1 MHAVDWEQ
9 ARRLS
14 RDAGQSLA
22 VATAPPQLVPLAA
35 ATGRILAQDL
45 ASLHSMPHYASSA
58 MDGWVVAGPG
68 PWHPEAATHPHATA
82 GTQPPP
88 LAPGSARR
96 IVTGEAIPAGATT
109 VLRQE
114 HAAVDLDRGLLCADP
129 TPRDGADI
137 RAAGREAS
145 AGDGLLRAGMRLT
158 PGRIA
163 VAAVGG
169 HDHLPVAGPVRV
181 RLVFTGDEVVTSG
194 IPAPGQVRDAF
205 GPVLP
210 ACLDAL
216 GGTLVDA
223 VRIGDDLQATLD
235 ALDSPAARD
244 VDVIVSTGGT
254 GHSAADH
261 LRPAAAQ
268 LGARTLVDS
277 IAMRPGHPAMLARL
291 PDGRLLVGLPGNP
304 LAALMAVVTLL
315 EPLLGAATGQPPSSP
330 ATARAGEGI
339 RGAGH
344 SHRLVPA
351 SWADPAERQV
361 LVPSE
366 HTGSAM
372 MRGLAHADAV
382 LVVPPAG
389 TPFGTEVGW
398 LPLPWYGR

>member
-1 MHAVDWEQ
+1 MHEVDWEQ

-14 RDAGQSLA
+14 HEAGRALA
-22 VATAPPQLVPLAA
+22 VAAAPPQLVPLDAA
-35 ATGRILAQDL
+35 AGRVLARD
-45 ASLHSMPHYASSA
+45 ATSLHSMPHYASSA
-58 MDGWVVAGPG
+58 MDGWVVAGEG
-68 PWHPEAATHPHATA
+68 PWRPEAAARPHATA
-82 GTQPPP
+82 GTEPPP
-88 LAPGSARR
+88 LAPGTARR

-109 VLRQE
+109 VVRQE
-114 HAAVDLDRGLLCADP
+114 HAVVDPGHTVLRADP
-129 TPRDGADI
+129 APREGADI

-145 AGDGLLRAGMRLT
+145 AGDELLRAGMRLT

-169 HDHLPVAGPVRV
+169 HDVLPVTGPVRV
-181 RLVFTGDEVVTSG
+181 RLVLTGDEVVTSG

-210 ACLDAL
+210 ACIDAL

-223 VRIGDDLQATLD
+223 VRIGDDRRATLE
-235 ALDSPAARD
+235 ALDSPAAQG
-244 VDVIVSTGGT
+244 VDVLVSTGGT

-261 LRPAAAQ
+261 LRPAAEQ
-268 LGARTLVDS
+268 LGARTLIGSV
-277 IAMRPGHPAMLARL
+277 AMRPGHPAMLSRL
-291 PDGRLLVGLPGNP
+291 PDGRLLVALPGNP
-304 LAALMAVVTLL
+304 LAALMTVVTLL
-315 EPLLGAATGQPPSSP
+315 EPLLAAATGQPPSSP
-330 ATARAGEGI
+330 ARARAGEGI

-351 SWADPAERQV
+351 SWADPADRQV

-389 TPFGTEVGW
+389 TPAGADAGW

>member
-1 MHAVDWEQ
+1 VHEVDWEQ

-14 RDAGQSLA
+14 HDAGRTLA
-22 VATAPPQLVPLAA
+22 VADAPPQLVPLAA
-35 ATGRILAQDL
+35 ATGRVLARDVT
-45 ASLHSMPHYASSA
+45 SLHSMPHYASSA
-58 MDGWVVAGPG
+58 MDGWVVAGAG
-68 PWHPEAATHPHATA
+68 PWRPEPAARPHGTA
-82 GTQPPP
+82 GTEPPP
-88 LAPGSARR
+88 LAPGAARR

-114 HAAVDLDRGLLCADP
+114 HAVVDPGHTVLHADP
-129 TPRDGADI
+129 VPREGADI

-145 AGDGLLRAGMRLT
+145 AGDELLRAGMRLT

-169 HDHLPVAGPVRV
+169 HDVLPVTVPVRV
-181 RLVFTGDEVVTSG
+181 RLVLTGDEVITSG

-210 ACLDAL
+210 ACIDAL

-223 VRIGDDLQATLD
+223 VRIGDDRRATLG
-235 ALDSPAARD
+235 ALDSPAARG
-244 VDVIVSTGGT
+244 VDVLVSTGGT

-261 LRPAAAQ
+261 LRPAAEQ
-268 LGARTLVDS
+268 LGARALIGSV
-277 IAMRPGHPAMLARL
+277 AMRPGHPAMLSRL
-291 PDGRLLVGLPGNP
+291 PDGRLLVALPGNP
-304 LAALMAVVTLL
+304 LAALMTVVTLL
-315 EPLLGAATGQPPSSP
+315 EPLLAAATGQPPSSP
-330 ATARAGEGI
+330 AWARAGEGI

-351 SWADPAERQV
+351 SWADPADRRV

-389 TPFGTEVGW
+389 TPSGADVGW